1 MPITAAMMTSD
12 FNYILADIPQTV
24 TVSGVTKSA
33 VVNIGSLSKQDR
45 QAGGFMA
52 DDQIEVHV
60 KASDWGTLPT
70 VGDKLTTNAY
80 SGRTFRVVR
89 VQADPMGTV
98 RVLYCEGV
106 NP

>member
-1 MPITAAMMTSD
+1 MALSASMMTSD
-12 FNYILADIPQTV
+12 FNHILADIAQTV
-24 TVSGVTKSA
+24 TVGGVTKSA
-33 VVNIGSLSKQDR
+33 VVNIGSLSKADR

-60 KASDWGTLPT
+60 KVSDWGTVPGL
-70 VGDKLTTNAY
+70 GDKLTTNAY

-89 VQADPMGTV
+89 VQADPVGVT